1 MGESLI
7 IRSGGGVDTSN
18 ATATNN
24 QLVEGYTCYVN
35 DELVVGSI
43 LIKSPVNKT
52 LYVSQSTNLESG
64 YYVGNDVIST
74 SSLSEETVASSEI
87 VDILTDNNGWAN
99 GVFLNGTMVNKG
111 AISQAFGANA
121 SYTIPQGWHNGSG
134 KVTQALAVQGAVGI
148 TAGTGNQTVC
158 SAGRWTTGDLWVWG
172 NGNLVPWNIKNGV
185 NIFGV
190 WGNFTG
196 WVDNELNLGG
206 ITATAWEY
214 KDPGSSDSDPSYWNH
229 LYKAATFTS
238 RGWSYLKINNTRWDQ
253 YWWTGEGTPHWSDVT
268 RTGGVWVKT
277 VNAGWGY
284 RISGWYLD
292 AGQWV
297 DKDQWKTQVG
307 YWKSIGQITKTAK
320 NLKYALS
327 GLSSP
332 ANLYGVDL
340 NFGKGGTGVLA
351 FTLSFSKT

>member
-158 SAGRWTTGDLWVWG
+158 SAGRWTTGEQWVWG
-172 NGNLVPWNIKNGV
+172 DGNLVPWNIKNGV

-196 WVDNELNLGG
+196 WVDPTLQLNGLIPIGTTTENESCGG
-206 ITATAWEY
+206 WYGVVSVSYGKNQTDSTLLARIINTSGYNSASMKFTAFMPGNDRWCWTVSGSITTWA
-214 KDPGSSDSDPSYWNH
+214 PGD
-229 LYKAATFTS
+229 TS
-238 RGWSYLKINNTRWDQ
+238 FSGTRWRERLNSSV
-253 YWWTGEGTPHWSDVT
+253 WTSSTETWSFT
-268 RTGGVWVKT
+268 W
-277 VNAGWGY
+277 
-284 RISGWYLD
+284 
-292 AGQWV
+292 
-297 DKDQWKTQVG
+297 
-307 YWKSIGQITKTAK
+307 
-320 NLKYALS
+320 S
-327 GLSSP
+327 GLQT
-332 ANLYGVDL
+332 L
-340 NFGKGGTGVLA
+340 N
-351 FTLSFSKT
+351 SFSRFRIWAMLNWHKGHFGAKMYDWSAWLSK

>member
-7 IRSGGGVDTSN
+7 IRSGGGTDTSE
-18 ATATNN
+18 ATATND
-24 QLVEGYTCYVN
+24 VVVTGYTCYVK
-35 DELVVGSI
+35 DELVIGNIPIPTVDK
-43 LIKSPVNKT
+43 KSLVPSEQID
-52 LYVSQSTNLESG
+52 LSHG
-64 YYVGNDVIST
+64 YYKGTDQISAST
-74 SSLSEETVASSEI
+74 LSDETVATAVSS
-87 VDILTDNNGWAN
+87 DLLSTYKGWAGGN
-99 GVFLNGTMVNKG
+99 LIDGTMVNQG
-111 AISQAFGANA
+111 AISQSFGVNT
-121 SYTIPQGWHNGSG
+121 SYAIPQGWHNGSG
-134 KVTQALAVQGAVGI
+134 KVTQALAVQGYVGI
-148 TAGTGNQTVC
+148 TASTGNQTVC
-158 SAGRWTTGDLWVWG
+158 DAGRWTTGEQWVWG
-172 NGNLVPWNIKNGV
+172 DGNLVPWNIKNGV

-297 DKDQWKTQVG
+297 NKDQWKTQVG

-340 NFGKGGTGVLA
+340 NFGNGGTGVLA